1 MLEQAATKATD
12 ALLDKGVLGAVCVL
26 LIIALG
32 FAGLVIRAL
41 YKDLQACNGVA
52 LTDRTKLIEA
62 MVAVRET
69 GERTH
74 EALTSIRATL
84 ETRGQGMADV
94 SPQVELVAEK
104 VQHGFGNVSQALESF
119 VRLMDAARG
128 RERSDRERS

>member
-1 MLEQAATKATD
+1 MLDQAATKATD
-12 ALLDKGVLGAVCVL
+12 ALLDKGVLGVVCVL
-26 LIIALG
+26 FLLGLIVS
-32 FAGLVIRAL
+32 GLVIRAL
-41 YKDLQACNGVA
+41 YKDLQSCNAVA
-52 LTDRTKLIEA
+52 LTDRSKLIEA

-94 SPQVELVAEK
+94 SHQVEIVAQK

-119 VRLMDAARG
+119 VRLLDAGRAR
-128 RERSDRERS
+128 DRERS